1 LGFGCLS
8 NEDGELGV
16 RKLCEFNTSLL
27 GKSWWG
33 GGRPTEG
40 RGRDCSVWWRMMQGI
55 HGGVGMGVGSW
66 FEDNSRRVV
75 GDGSGTY
82 FWTDN

>member
-1 LGFGCLS
+1 
-8 NEDGELGV
+8 
-16 RKLCEFNTSLL
+16 
-27 GKSWWG
+27 
-33 GGRPTEG
+33 
-40 RGRDCSVWWRMMQGI
+40 MMQGI